1 MTMSRFNMSAG
12 LFAGLAFALLTTSAH
27 AQVQKAQQQPK
38 AAPPPA
44 PVQQVAASPNDTARI
59 IAGLPVAASSPLARF
74 NNNPAWQQHARF
86 FDDAYKVLNERQ
98 ISKIKAWGK
107 QAIKNPQKTL
117 YYFFSGPDYV
127 YADAFFPQAETY
139 ILAGLEPVGRIPE
152 INDRTL
158 HSLPNIRASIH
169 NTLNLSYFI
178 TSHMSSQL
186 RAGELTGTLPILYLF
201 ISRAGKTIT
210 DVQLLNLDPAGN
222 VHTSGQPTP
231 GSIQGTK
238 IVFNSGAGTP
248 TQTLYYFSTDLSE
261 AGAKSTGFLKF
272 CSTFGTGDGFVK
284 SASYLLHNNGFA
296 TVRNFLLQ
304 HVHTHVQDD
313 TGIPYQ
319 YFDQKVWS
327 LHPYGRYVGPIPIFQ
342 GHYQHTLN
350 TLFIKERAPTID
362 FGIGYRFRIN
372 ESNVLV
378 AVKKVSPPAAVAA
391 PKAEPAVAAP
401 APVPAAP
408 PAAEEPKP
416 ASAPATQPAAPAE
429 QKADTPPAQPAP
441 AEQKAETPAMQQAP
455 AAEAKAGQAETEK
468 EKTAATEGEKKP
480 EAEKKEQ

>member
-1 MTMSRFNMSAG
+1 MTMSRFNTSAG
-12 LFAGLAFALLTTSAH
+12 LIAGLAFALLTAGAH
-27 AQVQKAQQQPK
+27 AQGAQKAAPK
-38 AAPPPA
+38 AAPAPA
-44 PVQQVAASPNDTARI
+44 PAAQTAPAPLNDTARI
-59 IAGLPVAASSPLARF
+59 IAGLPVADSSPLARF
-74 NNNPAWQQHARF
+74 NKNPAWQQHAKF
-86 FDDAYKVLNERQ
+86 FDDAYKALNEKQ
-98 ISKIKAWGK
+98 LSKITAWGK
-107 QAIKNPQKTL
+107 TAIKDPQKTL
-117 YYFFSGPDYV
+117 FYFFSGPDYV
-127 YADAFFPQAETY
+127 YADAFFPHAQTY

-158 HSLPNIRASIH
+158 NSLPNIRASVH

-210 DVQLLNLDPAGN
+210 DVQLVNLDPAGN
-222 VHTSGQPTP
+222 LSTSGQPAP

-261 AGAKSTGFLKF
+261 AGAKNTGFLKF

-296 TVRNFLLQ
+296 TVRNFLLE
-304 HVHTHVQDD
+304 HAHTIVQDD
-313 TGIPYQ
+313 TGVPHM
-319 YFDQKVWS
+319 FFKPEVWN
-327 LHPYGRYVGPIPIFQ
+327 LNPWGRYVGPIPIFQ
-342 GHYQHTLN
+342 GHYQHKLN
-350 TLFIKERAPTID
+350 ELFIKAKAPTID

-378 AVKKVSPPAAVAA
+378 AVKKAAPPASKTEVK
-391 PKAEPAVAAP
+391 PEPAVAAP
-401 APVPAAP
+401 APAAT
-408 PAAEEPKP
+408 EPKP

-429 QKADTPPAQPAP
+429 QKAETQPV
-441 AEQKAETPAMQQAP
+441 QAP

-468 EKTAATEGEKKP
+468 EKTAAAEGEKKTETEGEKKS
-480 EAEKKEQ
+480 Q